1 MEYVMKV
8 KKRNFEALMNGDLT
22 FVIHKVDRLY
32 SAGDRLVLF
41 ETDGGNE
48 TGRSLTVRI
57 TYIMHA
63 EDSMGIKDDYC
74 VVSVKRSGKNTR
86 TNVGNRPASEDEA
99 VEYAAKLG
107 KSADCARRFYNYY
120 SMTGW
125 KMKSGLPLS
134 DWHAAL
140 RNWKDFQGTQKTP
153 EQAETDSQLELLL
166 PMLLKKTA
174 SLAKQKEKLVFYGFD
189 RFDYNFNVFEVHEM
203 VKKYATSKKL
213 GTGCP
218 QMRSPNPYGKGTLQ
232 VPTIEE
238 FSAILQKKK
247 AENNVPHDQKE
258 PILKV

>member
-1 MEYVMKV
+1 M
-8 KKRNFEALMNGDLT
+8 LST
-22 FVIHKVDRLY
+22 
-32 SAGDRLVLF
+32 
-41 ETDGGNE
+41 
-48 TGRSLTVRI
+48 
-57 TYIMHA
+57 
-63 EDSMGIKDDYC
+63 
-74 VVSVKRSGKNTR
+74 
-86 TNVGNRPASEDEA
+86 
-99 VEYAAKLG
+99 
-107 KSADCARRFYNYY
+107 
-120 SMTGW
+120 
-125 KMKSGLPLS
+125 KSGLPLS

-174 SLAKQKEKLVFYGFD
+174 ELAKQKEKLVFHDPHIGTVLQFYGFD

-238 FSAILQKKK
+238 FAAYSRRKKVIKPKADFLHREKFNGRMQNPASFFVSRIVKNSKTCPHQMSAPQFSIKIQNAFNGQKTPIHKKK
-247 AENNVPHDQKE
+247 CLTKSETSFSAK
-258 PILKV
+258 